1 MLIKS
6 IMSNRLIFS
15 GHETFHCKS
24 LWLKKGYDF
33 VGRNGKFTDQACIDL
48 GVGRNM
54 VSSIRFWLKA
64 FYIIDFEKENST
76 EVANFLFNENNGRDK
91 YLENEVSLWLLHYL
105 LITNDYSSIYSIIFN
120 EFRKLKP
127 EFNKEN
133 FVTYIEGIDAGLNK
147 NTLAKDF
154 SVFLRTY
161 YSKNEKDIEDSFSG
175 ILSDL
180 ELVHEINKGK
190 SIKYTIQ
197 NNKQE
202 DIPIELILFVILEN
216 KEYGKSISFKNLYT
230 SLDSVGNIFAFSK
243 EQLEK
248 KLIGISEKYE
258 GIIYSNDSG
267 IKELQFKNEKPN
279 SFDILSEYYG

>member
-1 MLIKS
+1 
-6 IMSNRLIFS
+6 MSNRLIFS

-133 FVTYIEGIDAGLNK
+133 FVTYIEGIDSGLNK

-248 KLIGISEKYE
+248 KLIVISEKYE
-258 GIIYSNDSG
+258 DIIYSNDSG